1 MTCPAAVLQQLQ
13 AIFARQKAAVLRDP
27 VPSLETRLAR
37 LRTLRRMVVDRRL
50 SFQASLAEDFGS
62 HHPWLVD
69 LMETGPVI
77 ARVKHIEANLADWMA
92 PRSVELGPEHG
103 SSTGEI
109 LHLPKGVTGN
119 ISPWNFAIESAL
131 VMCADMLAAGNR
143 VIVKPSELAP
153 ATARALE
160 EAVHDCFDPEV
171 LAVVPGGPDLAEAFA
186 GLPWDHLTFTGSARI
201 GRLVMR
207 AAAANLVPV
216 TLELGGKNPAV
227 FAPDGVTPDLVRLF
241 LSFRALKSGQV
252 CTSPDHV
259 LVPEDQLEQWVSLAS
274 ALWRKAYPSF
284 VGHPDCVGII
294 NPAHYARVMG
304 YLEEAAARGV
314 RTLCLND
321 DRPDPAR
328 RQIPLTLVIDPP
340 ADLGCM
346 TEEVFGPVIPVSPYR
361 SIDEAMARINAG
373 PSPLGS
379 YLATYDGGLARRF
392 ITTVKSGGAAINNFG
407 LQGGHVALPF
417 GGIGASG
424 HGCHSAREGFLGYS
438 QVKSVF
444 HGAADSIVH
453 KVLEPP
459 LSELSGMAADGQY
472 DTSSEAQI
480 NAQDRRP

>member
-1 MTCPAAVLQQLQ
+1 MADPTTDLERLRRA
-13 AIFARQKAAVLRDP
+13 FATQTAAVLRDP
-27 VPSLETRLAR
+27 VPSLEIRLAR
-37 LRTLRRMVVDRRL
+37 LRALRRMVIDRRL
-50 SFQASLAEDFGS
+50 HFQASLAEDFGA

-77 ARVKHIEANLADWMA
+77 ARVKHIEANLADWMS
-92 PRSVELGPEHG
+92 PRKVELGPEHG

-109 LHLPKGVTGN
+109 VCLPKGVTGN

-153 ATARALE
+153 ATARAVAD
-160 EAVHDCFDPEV
+160 AVRNSFDAEV
-171 LAVVPGGPDLAEAFA
+171 LTVAQGGPDLAEAFA
-186 GLPWDHLTFTGSARI
+186 GLPWGHLTFTGSARV
-201 GRLVMR
+201 GRLVMK
-207 AAAANLVPV
+207 AAAANLTPV

-227 FAPDGVTPDLVRLF
+227 FAADGVTPDLVRLF

-252 CTSPDHV
+252 CTSPDYV
-259 LVPEDQLEQWVSLAS
+259 MVPEGQLEQWVSLARD
-274 ALWRKAYPSF
+274 LWRQAYPSY

-294 NPAHYARVMG
+294 NAAHYSRVMG
-304 YLEEAAARGV
+304 YLDEAAARGV

-340 ADLGCM
+340 PDLGCM
-346 TEEVFGPVIPVSPYR
+346 TEEVFGPVIPVTPYR
-361 SIDEAMARINAG
+361 SIGEAIARINAG

-379 YLATYDGGLARRF
+379 YLATHDEALASRF
-392 ITTVKSGGAAINNFG
+392 VARVKSGGAAINNFG
-407 LQGGHVALPF
+407 LQGGHPALPF
-417 GGIGASG
+417 GGVGASG

-438 QVKSVF
+438 QIKSVF
-444 HGAADSIVH
+444 RGAADSMVH

-459 LSELSGMAADGQY
+459 LSDLSGMAADGQY
-472 DTSSEAQI
+472 DTGMEA
-480 NAQDRRP
+480 

>member
-1 MTCPAAVLQQLQ
+1 MTTLPATGLQRLNET
-13 AIFARQKAAVLRDP
+13 FAAQKAAVLRNP
-27 VPSLETRLAR
+27 VPALETRLDR
-37 LRTLRRMVVDRRL
+37 LRTLRRMVIEHRL
-50 SFQASLAEDFGS
+50 AFQASLAEDFGS

-77 ARVKHIEANLADWMA
+77 ARVKHIEANLADWMT
-92 PRSVELGPEHG
+92 PRRVALGPEHG

-109 LHLPKGVTGN
+109 LYLPKGVTGN

-131 VMCADMLAAGNR
+131 VMCADMLAAGNT

-153 ATARALE
+153 ATARAVDD
-160 EAVHDCFDPEV
+160 AVRACFDPEV
-171 LAVVPGGPDLAEAFA
+171 MAVVQGGADLAGAFA
-186 GLPWDHLTFTGSARI
+186 DLPWDHLTFTGSARI
-201 GRLVMR
+201 GRLVMQ
-207 AAAANLVPV
+207 AAARNLVPV

-252 CTSPDHV
+252 CTSPDYV
-259 LVPEDQLEQWVSLAS
+259 MVAEDQLESWVSLAS
-274 ALWRKAYPSF
+274 DLWRRAYPTY
-284 VGHPDCVGII
+284 VGHPDSVGII

-304 YLEEAAARGV
+304 YLDEAAARGV
-314 RTLCLND
+314 RTLRLND
-321 DRPDPAR
+321 DKPDPVK

-346 TEEVFGPVIPVSPYR
+346 TDEVFGPVIPVTPYR

-379 YLATYDGGLARRF
+379 YLATHDDALARRF
-392 ITTVKSGGAAINNFG
+392 ITTVRSGGAAINSFG

-438 QVKSVF
+438 HTKSIF

-459 LSELSGMAADGQY
+459 LSELSGMAANGLY
-472 DTSSEAQI
+472 DAAAE
-480 NAQDRRP
+480 D